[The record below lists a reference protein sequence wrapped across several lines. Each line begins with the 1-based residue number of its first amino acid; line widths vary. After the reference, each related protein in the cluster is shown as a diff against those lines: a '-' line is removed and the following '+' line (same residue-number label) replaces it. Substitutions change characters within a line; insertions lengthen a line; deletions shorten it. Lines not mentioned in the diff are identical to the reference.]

1 LSEFA
6 YLGAAAPSLGAA
18 KREPSPM
25 SKPLPSHAET
35 VIVGGGVV
43 GASIAYHLTKLGKRD
58 VVLLERKRLTSGT
71 TWHAA
76 GLVGQ
81 LRATA
86 NLTKLAQ
93 YTTNLYASLEAETGQ
108 ATGFLQRGSISVATN
123 VERLIELKRGA
134 SMAKT
139 FGLEVHE
146 IGPAGIKA
154 KWPLLEVDD
163 IVGGVFLPNDGQTNP
178 IDTTMAL
185 MKGATQRGASVFEN
199 VKVTSILS
207 DGRRARGVVTDQGEI
222 AADVVVLATGLW
234 TRALAKS
241 GGVSAPLQACE
252 HFYIVTEPFPG
263 LTPNLPVLRDPDHCA
278 YYKEDAGKLLLGA
291 FEPKAKAWALDGIPE
306 EFEFGE
312 LPEDFEHFTPIL
324 EAAMRRLPALGN
336 VGIRKFFNGPE
347 SFTPDVRYMLGEAP
361 ELERLYVAAGFN
373 SIGIQSAGGAGKAL
387 AEWIVEGHP
396 PMDLWDIDIRRL
408 QPFQANRA
416 YLGAR
421 VTESLGLLYA
431 MHWPYRQYE
440 TARNVRLSPLHQRLA
455 DLGACFGEVA
465 GWERANWFAAP
476 GDTPA
481 YAYSYG
487 RQNGFAPS
495 AAEHRAVREAVGLF
509 DMTSFGKFLVQGRDA
524 ESVLQYICANDV
536 AVPPGR
542 IVYTQWLN
550 PRGGIEADLTLT
562 RLSQRAYLVIT
573 AGATARRDFAW
584 LTRHIREDA
593 HCIATDVTS
602 GLAVLSLMGPNS
614 RALLSAV
621 SPDDFSNAAFP
632 FATSRE
638 IELASARVR
647 ASRIT
652 YVGEL
657 GWELY
662 IPTEFAVGVFDA
674 IVAAGAPFG
683 LKLAGLQALDSCR
696 IEKAYRHWGHD
707 ISDEDTPIEAGLMFS
722 VKLRKG
728 VDFIG
733 RDALSRTRETP
744 ATKRLL
750 QFALL
755 DPEPLLYGNEPIW
768 LDGGI
773 VGRTTSGAYGHT
785 LGAAIGLGYVE
796 HAEVAARGFVE
807 AGGFEIEV
815 AGRRFM
821 ARASV
826 APMYDPKGERIR
838 A

>member
-1 LSEFA
+1 
-6 YLGAAAPSLGAA
+6 
-18 KREPSPM
+18 M
-25 SKPLPSHAET
+25 TKPLPSHAEI

-58 VVLLERKRLTSGT
+58 VVLLERKRLTCGT

-93 YTTNLYASLEAETGQ
+93 YTTGLYAGLEAETGQ
-108 ATGFLQRGSISVATN
+108 ATGFLQRGSISIATN
-123 VERLIELKRGA
+123 SERLEELKRGA

-146 IGPAGIKA
+146 VGPSEIKA
-154 KWPLLEVDD
+154 KWPLLDVDD
-163 IVGGVFLPNDGQTNP
+163 VAGGVFLPNDGQTNP

-185 MKGATQRGASVFEN
+185 IKGATARGARVFEN
-199 VKVTSILS
+199 VKVTSIKS
-207 DGRRARGVVTDQGEI
+207 DGKRVRGVVTDEGEI

-241 GGVSAPLQACE
+241 CGVSAPLQACE

-263 LTPNLPVLRDPDHCA
+263 LAPDLPVLRDPDHCA

-291 FEPKAKAWALDGIPE
+291 FEPDAKPWALDGIPE
-306 EFEFGE
+306 DFEFGE

-324 EAAMRRLPALGN
+324 EAAMRRLPALAK

-387 AEWIVEGHP
+387 AEWIIDGHP
-396 PMDLWDIDIRRL
+396 PMDLSDIDIRRL
-408 QPFQANRA
+408 QPFQANNA

-455 DLGACFGEVA
+455 DRGACFGEVA
-465 GWERANWFAAP
+465 GWERANWFAPEGEKA
-476 GDTPA
+476 A

-487 RQNGFAPS
+487 RQNWFAHS
-495 AAEHRAVREAVGLF
+495 AAEHRAVREAVAMF

-524 ESVLQYICANDV
+524 ESVLQRICANDV

-542 IVYTQWLN
+542 VVYTQWLN
-550 PRGGIEADLTLT
+550 ERGGIEADLTVT
-562 RLSQRAYLVIT
+562 RLSERAFLIVT

-584 LTRHIREDA
+584 LKRHTPEDA
-593 HCIATDVTS
+593 HCFATDVTS

-632 FATSRE
+632 FASSRE
-638 IELASARVR
+638 IEIGAARAR

-662 IPTEFAVGVFDA
+662 VPSEFAVGVFDA
-674 IVAAGAPFG
+674 IVTAGAPFG
-683 LKLAGLQALDSCR
+683 LKLAGLHALDSCR

-707 ISDEDTPIEAGLMFS
+707 ISDEDTPIEAGLMFA
-722 VKLRKG
+722 VKLNKG
-728 VDFIG
+728 ADFIG
-733 RDALSRTRETP
+733 RDALLRRREAP

-750 QFALL
+750 QLALL
-755 DPEPLLYGNEPIW
+755 DREPLLYGNEPVW
-768 LDGGI
+768 LGKSI

-785 LGAAIGLGYVE
+785 LGAAIALGFVE
-796 HAEVAARGFVE
+796 HPEVATRGFVE

-815 AGRRFM
+815 AGRRVA
-821 ARASV
+821 ARASI
-826 APMYDPKGERIR
+826 APMYDPESERIR
-838 A
+838 G